1 MWKKIVSVVGVVMFL
16 FALFAVNFHT
26 LCGVIGWPFTWNNA
40 FACFCLLGVAT
51 VWLIFV
57 IGLGVFL
64 GKSIYASDEDEKAP
78 PYAWEV
84 SFGEGK
90 PITLEYRPRKKVDA
104 SDTPEVEKES
114 SPEG

>member
-1 MWKKIVSVVGVVMFL
+1 MWKKIVSVVGGVMFL
-16 FALFAVNFHT
+16 FVAFVQLFAAF
-26 LCGVIGWPFTWNNA
+26 CGVIEWPFTWYNVIV
-40 FACFCLLGVAT
+40 CFLIASVITVLLV
-51 VWLIFV
+51 FV

-78 PYAWEV
+78 PYVWEV
-84 SFGEGK
+84 SVGEGK

-104 SDTPEVEKES
+104 PDTPEVEKES